1 MDQPQKLQQDVLT
14 EKDQINQFL
23 TFNSQNE
30 QIWQIN
36 EKDVKNYASHDK
48 PDG

>member
-36 EKDVKNYASHDK
+36 EKDVTNYASHDK